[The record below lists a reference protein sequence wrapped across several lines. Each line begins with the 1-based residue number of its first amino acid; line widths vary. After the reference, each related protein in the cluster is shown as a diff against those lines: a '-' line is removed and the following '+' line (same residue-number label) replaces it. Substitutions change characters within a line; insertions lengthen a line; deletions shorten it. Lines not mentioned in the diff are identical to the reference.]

1 MGVQT
6 LGHLAA
12 SFTILLWGAT
22 FISTKVLLETFTPV
36 EILVSR
42 FVLGYVALWVASPRI
57 LRLRERRE
65 EWFFFA
71 AGATGIAL
79 YYFLENIA
87 LVYSSASN
95 VGITVSVAPFFT
107 ALLAPVFMKETAK
120 IPLRF
125 YVGFLVALSGI
136 ALIMVSEAALTF
148 SPFGDFLALLAA
160 FTWAVYSHLLR
171 IVFSF
176 SYPTILV
183 TRRIFGYGILCM
195 LPIFFAEG
203 GSISLAALADPV
215 NLGNM
220 LFLGLGAS
228 ACCFATWN
236 YAVKVMG
243 PVRTGVYIYATPVVT
258 ALLAILILKEP
269 FTWLSGC
276 GMVLALAGLWMSRD
290 AA

>member
-1 MGVQT
+1 MQT
-6 LGHLAA
+6 QSLGHLAA

-22 FISTKVLLETFTPV
+22 FISTKVLLETFSPA
-36 EILVSR
+36 EILVAR
-42 FVLGYVALWVASPRI
+42 FVLGYLALWVAAPRFLH
-57 LRLRERRE
+57 LRKRRE
-65 EWFFFA
+65 EIYFAA
-71 AGATGIAL
+71 AGATGITL
-79 YYFLENIA
+79 YYLLENIA

-95 VGITVSVAPFFT
+95 VGITVSTAPFFT
-107 ALLAPVFMKETAK
+107 ALLVPIFVKGAPP

-125 YVGFLVALSGI
+125 YVGFFVALLGI
-136 ALIMVSEAALTF
+136 AFITISESALSF

-160 FTWAVYSHLLR
+160 LAWAVYSHLLR

-195 LPIFFAEG
+195 FPIFFWEG
-203 GSISLAALADPV
+203 SSVPLAAILNSL
-215 NLGNM
+215 NLGNL

-243 PVRTGVYIYATPVVT
+243 PVKTGVYIYATPVVT
-258 ALLAILILKEP
+258 AVLAILILHEP
-269 FTWLSGC
+269 FTWLSAC
-276 GMVLALAGLWMSRD
+276 GMVLALAGLWISK
-290 AA
+290 

>member
-1 MGVQT
+1 MPSQS

-22 FISTKVLLETFTPV
+22 FISTKVLLETFSPV
-36 EILVSR
+36 EILVVR
-42 FVLGYVALWVASPRI
+42 FVLGYVALWAAAPRF

-65 EWFFFA
+65 ELYFA
-71 AGATGIAL
+71 AAGVTGITL
-79 YYFLENIA
+79 YYLLENIA
-87 LVYSSASN
+87 LVYASASN
-95 VGITVSVAPFFT
+95 VGITVSTAPFFT
-107 ALLAPVFMKETAK
+107 ALLVPVFMKGKTV
-120 IPLRF
+120 IPFRF
-125 YVGFLVALSGI
+125 YVGFFVALSGI
-136 ALIMVSEAALTF
+136 ALITVQESALSF

-160 FTWAVYSHLLR
+160 LAWAVYSHLLR

-195 LPIFFAEG
+195 LPILFWENRVFP
-203 GSISLAALADPV
+203 LAAIFDPL
-215 NLGNM
+215 NLGNL

-243 PVRTGVYIYATPVVT
+243 PVKTGVYIYATPVVT
-258 ALLAILILKEP
+258 AVLAILILQEP
-269 FTWLSGC
+269 FTWLSAC
-276 GMVLALAGLWMSRD
+276 GMALALAGLWLSKD
-290 AA
+290 AG

>member
-1 MGVQT
+1 MQT
-6 LGHLAA
+6 QSLGHLAA

-22 FISTKVLLETFTPV
+22 FISTKVLLETFSPA
-36 EILVSR
+36 EILAAR
-42 FVLGYVALWVASPRI
+42 FVLGYLALWVAAPRFLH
-57 LRLRERRE
+57 LRKRRE
-65 EWFFFA
+65 EIYFAA
-71 AGATGIAL
+71 AGATGITL
-79 YYFLENIA
+79 YYLLENIA

-95 VGITVSVAPFFT
+95 VGITVSTAPFFT
-107 ALLAPVFMKETAK
+107 ALLVPIFVKGAPP

-125 YVGFLVALSGI
+125 YVGFFVALLGI
-136 ALIMVSEAALTF
+136 AFITISESALSF

-160 FTWAVYSHLLR
+160 LAWAVYSHLLR

-195 LPIFFAEG
+195 LPIFFWEG
-203 GSISLAALADPV
+203 SSVPLAAILNPL
-215 NLGNM
+215 NLGNL

-243 PVRTGVYIYATPVVT
+243 PVKTGVYIYATPVVT
-258 ALLAILILKEP
+258 AVLAILILHEP
-269 FTWLSGC
+269 FTWLSAC
-276 GMVLALAGLWMSRD
+276 GMVLALAGLWISK
-290 AA
+290 

>member
-1 MGVQT
+1 MASQS

-22 FISTKVLLETFTPV
+22 FISTKVLLEMFTPV
-36 EILVSR
+36 EILVVR
-42 FVLGYVALWVASPRI
+42 FVLGYLALWVAAPRF
-57 LRLRERRE
+57 LLLRERRE
-65 EWFFFA
+65 EMWFAA

-95 VGITVSVAPFFT
+95 VGITVSTAPFFT
-107 ALLAPVFMKETAK
+107 ALLVPVFMKGKAV

-125 YVGFLVALSGI
+125 YVGFIVALSGI
-136 ALIMVSEAALTF
+136 ALITLSESTLSF

-160 FTWAVYSHLLR
+160 LAWAVYSHLLR

-195 LPIFFAEG
+195 LPIWLWEDHAV
-203 GSISLAALADPV
+203 ALSAIFDPV
-215 NLGNM
+215 NFGNF

-243 PVRTGVYIYATPVVT
+243 PVKTGVYIYATPVVT
-258 ALLAILILKEP
+258 AILAILILHEP
-269 FTWLSGC
+269 FTWLSAC
-276 GMVLALAGLWMSRD
+276 GMALAIAGLWLSKE
-290 AA
+290 AG

>member
-1 MGVQT
+1 MPSQS

-22 FISTKVLLETFTPV
+22 FISTKVLLETFSPV
-36 EILVSR
+36 EILVVR
-42 FVLGYVALWVASPRI
+42 FVLGYVALWAAAPRF

-65 EWFFFA
+65 ELYFA
-71 AGATGIAL
+71 AAGVTGITL
-79 YYFLENIA
+79 YYLLENIA
-87 LVYSSASN
+87 LVYASASN
-95 VGITVSVAPFFT
+95 VGITVSTAPFFT
-107 ALLAPVFMKETAK
+107 ALLVPVFMKGKTA
-120 IPLRF
+120 IPFRF
-125 YVGFLVALSGI
+125 YVGFFVALSGI
-136 ALIMVSEAALTF
+136 ALITVQESALSF

-160 FTWAVYSHLLR
+160 LAWAVYSHLLR

-195 LPIFFAEG
+195 LPILFWEDCVFP
-203 GSISLAALADPV
+203 LAAIFDPL
-215 NLGNM
+215 NLGNL

-243 PVRTGVYIYATPVVT
+243 PVKTGVYIYATPVVT
-258 ALLAILILKEP
+258 AGLAILILQEP
-269 FTWLSGC
+269 FTWLSAC
-276 GMVLALAGLWMSRD
+276 GMALALAGLWLSKD
-290 AA
+290 AG

>member
-1 MGVQT
+1 MASQS

-22 FISTKVLLETFTPV
+22 FISTKVLLEMFTPV
-36 EILVSR
+36 EILVAR
-42 FVLGYVALWVASPRI
+42 FVLGYLALWVAAPRF

-65 EWFFFA
+65 EMWFAA

-95 VGITVSVAPFFT
+95 VGITVSTAPFFT
-107 ALLAPVFMKETAK
+107 ALLVPVFMKGKAV

-125 YVGFLVALSGI
+125 YVGFIVALSGI
-136 ALIMVSEAALTF
+136 ALITLSESALSF

-160 FTWAVYSHLLR
+160 LAWAVYSHLLR

-195 LPIFFAEG
+195 LPIWLWEDHAVTLSAIF
-203 GSISLAALADPV
+203 DPV
-215 NLGNM
+215 NFGNF

-243 PVRTGVYIYATPVVT
+243 PVKTGVYIYATPVVT
-258 ALLAILILKEP
+258 AILAILILHEP
-269 FTWLSGC
+269 FTWLSAC
-276 GMVLALAGLWMSRD
+276 GMALAIAGLWLSKE
-290 AA
+290 AG

>member
-1 MGVQT
+1 MGTQS

-22 FISTKVLLETFTPV
+22 FISTKVLLETFSPV
-36 EILVSR
+36 EILVAR
-42 FVLGYVALWVASPRI
+42 FILGYLALWVAAPRL

-65 EWFFFA
+65 EIYFA
-71 AGATGIAL
+71 AAGVTGITL
-79 YYFLENIA
+79 YYLLENIA

-95 VGITVSVAPFFT
+95 VGITVSTAPFFT
-107 ALLAPVFMKETAK
+107 ALMVPIFMKGAAA

-136 ALIMVSEAALTF
+136 ALLTISESALSF

-160 FTWAVYSHLLR
+160 LAWAVYSHLLR

-195 LPIFFAEG
+195 LPIFVWEG
-203 GSISLAALADPV
+203 STASISAVFDPV
-215 NLGNM
+215 NLGNL

-236 YAVKVMG
+236 YAVKIMG
-243 PVRTGVYIYATPVVT
+243 PVKTGVYIYATPVVT
-258 ALLAILILKEP
+258 AILAILILHEP
-269 FTWLSGC
+269 FTWLSAC
-276 GMVLALAGLWMSRD
+276 GMILALAGLWISRD
-290 AA
+290 AG